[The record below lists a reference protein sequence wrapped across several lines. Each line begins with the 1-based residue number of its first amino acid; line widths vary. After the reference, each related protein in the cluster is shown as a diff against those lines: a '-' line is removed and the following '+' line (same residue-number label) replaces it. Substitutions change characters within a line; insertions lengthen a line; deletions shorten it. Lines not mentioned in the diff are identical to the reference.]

1 MPLET
6 YRRKRHFTK
15 TPEPAPGAVGQGSG
29 RFVVHRHRATRLH
42 YDLRLEVNGVLASWA
57 VPRGPTLDPDQRR
70 LAQHVEDHPIE
81 YLPFEGAIPRGEYG
95 AGDSIVWDWGNYEP
109 EETDDPAAA
118 IAAGELKFKLH
129 GEKLRG
135 RFTLIRTG
143 GRRDATGRQTD
154 PDQWLLIHKRDEH
167 AVPGWDPEEHPASVK
182 SGLTN
187 EEVAEGKPPRFEA
200 SPPEPEPEPD
210 LKAAEP
216 SPPPDFIPPMLATA
230 VDAPFSRPDWL
241 FEVKW
246 DGYRVEAVVRN
257 GVARLWTRN
266 RKDAA
271 VYFADLAG
279 PADWIDAS
287 DAVVDGEVVAL
298 DDVGRPSFN
307 ALQQR
312 TGLGEIGSHGGGRD
326 RKREAPARG
335 ATERA
340 PIVYWAFDLLY
351 LDGQSLL
358 NVPLVDRKALLHRHL
373 RAHPIVRF
381 APHVETDG
389 EAFLDGVRAQGLEGM
404 VAKRQSSPYRPG
416 RRSLDWLKIKL
427 RISQE
432 LVVVGWLPR
441 QGNSSDIGSLI
452 VALHE
457 DGKLRHAGQ
466 VGSGLDA
473 RTRRDL
479 LAAFKEIARADPPL
493 DGPVPRLPAAYWIE
507 PRIVVRAEF
516 TEWTRDGLLR
526 QPTFEGVEVGRDPE
540 SVTRDEPLPTSRV
553 LARGRGSSRPVAPA
567 SSASAKSRDASAA
580 AKGDP
585 PGAGDDPPEHGDD
598 PESPDSAPVS
608 ATDEELSAL
617 DEMERA
623 GIWHIGGRDVRLT
636 NLDKTI
642 FPADPERGTHDLTKR
657 DLLRHYARVAG
668 VLIPYLRDRGVTV
681 RRFPDGIGKTGFWQK
696 DLPGHTPA
704 WVKRWTFHHRAEGP
718 KDYPVVDQV
727 ATLAWL
733 AQEAAVELHPWTSPC
748 AHPEQPSYALIDID
762 PGTETTWE
770 EILVLARLFR
780 TALAHLGVIGLPK
793 VTGRRG
799 LQIWIPVRPGY
810 SFDETRDWVEQLSRA
825 VGRTVP
831 DLVSWE
837 WAKSARRGRARLDFT
852 QNAINK
858 TLVAPYSV
866 RAGPG
871 APVSAPI
878 RWEELDDPDLH
889 PDRWTIETLP
899 DRLAT
904 VGDLF
909 SEALTLRQELP
920 PM

>member
-1 MPLET
+1 VPLES
-6 YRRKRHFTK
+6 YRRKRDFAK
-15 TPEPAPGAVGQGSG
+15 TPEPAPGPVGQASG

-57 VPRGPTLDPDQRR
+57 VPRGPTLDPSQRR

-81 YLPFEGAIPRGEYG
+81 YLPFEGVIPGGEYG
-95 AGDSIVWDWGNYEP
+95 AGDSIVWDWGTYEP

-118 IAAGELKFKLH
+118 IAAGELKFALH

-135 RFTLIRTG
+135 RFTLIHTG

-167 AVPGWDPEEHPASVK
+167 AVPGWNPEDHPASVK

-187 EEVAEGKPPRFEA
+187 DEVAAGEEPRFEA
-200 SPPEPEPEPD
+200 PPPEIEPEPD
-210 LKAAEP
+210 LSAAEP

-246 DGYRVEAVVRN
+246 DGYRVEAVVRD

-271 VYFADLAG
+271 VYFPDLAG
-279 PADWIDAS
+279 AAEWIAAT

-298 DDVGRPSFN
+298 DDDGRPSFN

-312 TGLGEIGSHGGGRD
+312 TGLGDIGRRGGGSEGKGD
-326 RKREAPARG
+326 RRG
-335 ATERA
+335 RGTGERA

-351 LDGQSLL
+351 LDGRSLL
-358 NVPLVDRKALLHRHL
+358 NVPLADRKAALRRHL
-373 RAHPIVRF
+373 RPHPIVQF

-389 EAFLDGVRAQGLEGM
+389 EAFLEGVRAQGLEGM
-404 VAKRQSSPYRPG
+404 IAKRRASAYRPG
-416 RRSLDWLKIKL
+416 RRSLDWLKVKL
-427 RISQE
+427 RHSQE
-432 LVVVGWLPR
+432 LVAVGWLPR
-441 QGNSSDIGSLI
+441 QGSSSDIGSLI
-452 VALHE
+452 VAVHD
-457 DGKLRHAGQ
+457 DGQLRHAGQ

-473 RTRRDL
+473 KTRREL
-479 LAAFKEIARADPPL
+479 LAAFKEIARRDSPL
-493 DGPVPRLPAAYWIE
+493 DGPVPRLPAAHWIE
-507 PRIVVRAEF
+507 PQVVVRAEF
-516 TEWTRDGLLR
+516 TEWTPDGLLR
-526 QPTFEGVEVGRDPE
+526 QPTFEGVEVGRDPAT
-540 SVTRDEPLPTSRV
+540 VTREEPLPTSRV
-553 LARGRGSSRPVAPA
+553 LARGRGGSRSDPATSSGAIATRDGSRAPENDSPTSNTDPPDSEDPPDSAGDAPA
-567 SSASAKSRDASAA
+567 S
-580 AKGDP
+580 
-585 PGAGDDPPEHGDD
+585 
-598 PESPDSAPVS
+598 
-608 ATDEELSAL
+608 ATHEELSAL
-617 DEMERA
+617 GAMERE

-642 FPADPERGTHDLTKR
+642 FPADLERGTRALTKR
-657 DLLRHYARVAG
+657 DLLRHYAGVAN
-668 VLIPYLRDRGVTV
+668 VLIPYLWDRGVTV

-810 SFDETRDWVEQLSRA
+810 SFDETREWVERLSRA
-825 VGRTVP
+825 VGHTVP

-858 TLVAPYSV
+858 TLVAPYSA

-878 RWEELDDPDLH
+878 RWAELDDAQLR
-889 PDRWTIETLP
+889 PDRWTIESLP
-899 DRLAT
+899 DRLGA

-909 SEALTLRQELP
+909 SEARTLRQVLP